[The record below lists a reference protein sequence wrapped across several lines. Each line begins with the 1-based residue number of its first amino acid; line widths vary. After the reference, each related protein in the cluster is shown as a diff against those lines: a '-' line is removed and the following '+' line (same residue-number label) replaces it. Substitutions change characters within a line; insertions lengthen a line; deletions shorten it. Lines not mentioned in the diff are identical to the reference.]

1 MEHYNALSPYLKNRF
16 GCKICKLSLSA
27 GCTCPN
33 RDGTLGTRG
42 CMFCSGS
49 GEFAA
54 SGLASIPE
62 QLEQAKLILG
72 KKAHNARFIAY
83 FQEFTNTYG
92 DVSRLE
98 PLFLQAMEPDDVVA
112 LSIATR
118 PDCLGPEVLALL
130 QRLNQIKPVWVEL
143 GLQTIHPDSARYIR
157 RGYALPVYDH
167 AVCALKRAGLEVI
180 THVIL
185 GLPGECREDMV
196 ETARYVGRSGAD
208 GIKLQLLHVL
218 EGTDL
223 AQEYREGKVPVL
235 TLEEYIQI
243 LEDCLSV
250 LPPRMVIH
258 RLTGDGDKRTLLA
271 PSWSANKKLVL
282 HAIQTAFVRD
292 QVQQGSRWT
301 DDS

>member
-118 PDCLGPEVLALL
+118 PDCLPEDILRMLS
-130 QRLNQIKPVWVEL
+130 RLREKKPIFVEL
-143 GLQTIHPDSARYIR
+143 GLQTMHDETARYIR
-157 RGYALPVYDH
+157 RGYSLSVFDDAMKMLSD
-167 AVCALKRAGLEVI
+167 AGIETIV
-180 THVIL
+180 HMIL
-185 GLPGECREDMV
+185 GLPSESQEMMLQ
-196 ETARYVGRSGAD
+196 TADYIGHSGAS
-208 GIKLQLLHVL
+208 GIKLQLLHIL
-218 EGTDL
+218 SGTDL
-223 AQEYREGKVPVL
+223 ARDYEEKLFTVMTEDEYLDCLGK
-235 TLEEYIQI
+235 I
-243 LEDCLSV
+243 LEI
-250 LPPRMVIH
+250 LPPDMVIH
-258 RLTGDGDKRTLLA
+258 RLTGDGAKKLLKA
-271 PSWSANKKLVL
+271 PLWSANKK
-282 HAIQTAFVRD
+282 
-292 QVQQGSRWT
+292 QVMNRMNRYFKENNICQGRLYQ
-301 DDS
+301 

>member
-118 PDCLGPEVLALL
+118 PDCLPEDIFACSLACVKRSPYSLSWGF
-130 QRLNQIKPVWVEL
+130 RPCTTKPRAISTAAT
-143 GLQTIHPDSARYIR
+143 GCPFSMR
-157 RGYALPVYDH
+157 R
-167 AVCALKRAGLEVI
+167 
-180 THVIL
+180 
-185 GLPGECREDMV
+185 
-196 ETARYVGRSGAD
+196 
-208 GIKLQLLHVL
+208 
-218 EGTDL
+218 
-223 AQEYREGKVPVL
+223 
-235 TLEEYIQI
+235 
-243 LEDCLSV
+243 
-250 LPPRMVIH
+250 
-258 RLTGDGDKRTLLA
+258 
-271 PSWSANKKLVL
+271 
-282 HAIQTAFVRD
+282 
-292 QVQQGSRWT
+292 
-301 DDS
+301 